1 MDYIIVRDTLFPTK
15 TNEYLYSIKQK
26 LINGWQ
32 PLGGPNIDNT
42 NRLIYQ
48 AFVKPIRLTAAA
60 ADEPPQLKSKSQSLH
75 KSTTKTKH
83 GGYKKQHSPR
93 RNSKRYSKKHTFSR
107 FRK

>member
-1 MDYIIVRDTLFPTK
+1 MDYTIVRDTLFPTK
-15 TNEYLYSIKQK
+15 TTEYLYSIKQK

-42 NRLIYQ
+42 DRVIYQ
-48 AFVKPIRLTAAA
+48 AFVKPIRLTAA
-60 ADEPPQLKSKSQSLH
+60 EPPQQLKPMSQSLH
-75 KSTTKTKH
+75 KSTTKTKR

-93 RNSKRYSKKHTFSR
+93 RNSKRYSKKHTFRR